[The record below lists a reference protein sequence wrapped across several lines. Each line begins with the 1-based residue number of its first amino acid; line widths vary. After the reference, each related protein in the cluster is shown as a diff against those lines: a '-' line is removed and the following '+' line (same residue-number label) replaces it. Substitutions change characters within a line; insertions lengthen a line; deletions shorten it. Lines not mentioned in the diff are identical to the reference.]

1 MSNELKSA
9 ALTIKKEIQNL
20 KQYVSD
26 WQDHHDIV
34 LSNLNSSSEKAF
46 QDLSK
51 SFLSSNNLEQSF
63 IDFEENFKAVIS
75 KNANDLIDV
84 NKQFTKTIK
93 PIVSLLDTMAD
104 PYISQT
110 NSLLYSTKNGKR
122 LTNYLKNLAVNF
134 LNDNL
139 VSINH
144 DKELKK
150 ILKKLTDITSMFRDP
165 YKNEAEFTNRL
176 AYAENFL
183 NVFNS
188 VQTDPILE
196 QLFPKKSKNSN
207 IDNIFSNST
216 TSINTS
222 GLYSRLMLNIVNK
235 KLDEIL
241 AVDSSTIEAL
251 QSSYGNAFNDKSFNH
266 AKEGF
271 KGVLSILKNSTSHF
285 NDLFTEDI
293 RDSLFL
299 LYTNDMKDHLNL
311 TKSCFAHDVINMRKN
326 YSMDTASRDA
336 MTDNLHSYLNSEEF
350 FDEIAQ
356 AKKTNSKKNRP

>member
-34 LSNLNSSSEKAF
+34 LSNLNASSEKAF
-46 QDLSK
+46 QNLSK

-63 IDFEENFKAVIS
+63 IDFEEKFKTVIS
-75 KNANDLIDV
+75 KSANDLVDV

-110 NSLLYSTKNGKR
+110 HNLLYSTKNGKL
-122 LTNYLKNLAVNF
+122 LTNHLKNLAVNF

-139 VSINH
+139 VSIDH

-150 ILKKLTDITSMFRDP
+150 ILKKLTDITSILRAP
-165 YKNEAEFTNRL
+165 YKTEDEFTTRL
-176 AYAENFL
+176 AYTENFL

-188 VQTDPILE
+188 IPSDPTLKQI
-196 QLFPKKSKNSN
+196 FPKKSNNKTS
-207 IDNIFSNST
+207 NIFSNLN
-216 TSINTS
+216 TSINME
-222 GLYSRLMLNIVNK
+222 GLYSRLIINVVNN

-241 AVDSSTIEAL
+241 GVDSSTIEAL
-251 QSSYGNAFNDKSFNH
+251 KSSYGTAFNDKSFTH

-285 NDLFTEDI
+285 NELFTEDL

-299 LYTNDMKDHLNL
+299 LYTNDMQDHVNL
-311 TKSCFAHDVINMRKN
+311 TKSCFVHDVINMRNN
-326 YSMDTASRDA
+326 YSMDTASRDY

-350 FDEIAQ
+350 FDELAQ
-356 AKKTNSKKNRP
+356 AKKTSSKKNRP